1 MSYQS
6 EEEALEFQ
14 GFHHFGVLVHNVE
27 KAKEFY
33 INILG
38 LQDESH
44 LRHVLPYPGAFIKCG
59 INQIHLMELPNP
71 DDVTTR
77 PDYPGHDKHIAIAVS
92 SVGSVARRLEKHS
105 IAYKVSSS
113 GRKALFTR
121 DFDNNALE
129 FIEVP

>member
-1 MSYQS
+1 MSATHQ
-6 EEEALEFQ
+6 EEELVVQ
-14 GFHHFGVLVHNVE
+14 GFHHFGILVQDVN

-33 INILG
+33 LNILG

-59 INQIHLMELPNP
+59 VNQIHLMQLPSP
-71 DDVTTR
+71 DKDTIR
-77 PDYPGHDKHIAIAVS
+77 PEYAGHDKHIAIAVS
-92 SVGSVARRLEKHS
+92 NVEAVARRLKRHN
-105 IAYKVSSS
+105 IAFNMSSS

-129 FIEVP
+129 FTEVV